1 MKATPISNPAGTP
14 DTSKKT
20 IGVVGLGY
28 VGLPL
33 AVAFAKK
40 GHRVIGFDV
49 DPERI
54 EQLRHCKDR
63 TGEVETADLK
73 AVEKCFLATRRVT
86 SLCEA
91 QIHIVA
97 VPTPVDARN
106 VPDLTLLKNACEL
119 LGKHLSR
126 GSIVVFE
133 STVYPGCT
141 EEVCIPELERVS
153 GMEEGVDFHVAYSPE
168 RVNPGDREHTLK
180 TVTKIIGA
188 SDTRVHSELAGLY
201 NQISPVYPVE
211 ISIRVAEAAKAI
223 ENAQRDINIAF
234 VNELAMMFAKMG
246 IDTREVLRAAR
257 TKWNFLDFRP
267 GLVGGHCIGVDPYYI
282 AHRAQEFGY
291 HPEVILAGRRTN
303 EAVAQHIALRL
314 YKRMR
319 KQVVFDEFY
328 RVLVLGVT
336 FKEDCPDTRNS
347 KVFDV
352 VRELREMGCVVCV
365 CDPLA
370 GLDYSQ
376 EDNLRCEDVF
386 GLEWDGIV
394 LAVPHKEFQSI
405 DFIKLKRE
413 KAVVFDVKGVLPDA
427 IAELRL

>member
-1 MKATPISNPAGTP
+1 MKPTPDTKPTGTP
-14 DTSKKT
+14 DHDKKT

-54 EQLRHCKDR
+54 EQLRHWKDR
-63 TGEVETADLK
+63 TGEVDTADLV
-73 AVEKCFLATRRVT
+73 AVKDCFWPTKRVT
-86 SLCEA
+86 SLRSPE
-91 QIHIVA
+91 IHIVA

-106 VPDLTLLKNACEL
+106 VPDLSLLLKACEL
-119 LGKHLSR
+119 LGKNMSS

-141 EEVCIPELERVS
+141 EDVCIPALEAAS
-153 GMEEGVDFHVAYSPE
+153 GMEEGVDFFVGYSPE
-168 RVNPGDREHTLK
+168 RVNPGDKQHTLENVSK
-180 TVTKIIGA
+180 LVA
-188 SDTRVHSELAGLY
+188 CPHEETREELRQLYCQVAGKVFV
-201 NQISPVYPVE
+201 NR
-211 ISIRVAEAAKAI
+211 SIKVVEAAKAI

-246 IDTREVLRAAR
+246 IDSREVLAAAR

-267 GLVGGHCIGVDPYYI
+267 GLVGGHCIGVDPYYL

-319 KQVVFDEFY
+319 KQVLFDEFY

-352 VRELREMGCVVCV
+352 IRELREMGCVVCL

-376 EDNLRCEDVF
+376 EDNVKPDHIY
-386 GLEWDGIV
+386 GLEWDGII
-394 LAVPHKEFQSI
+394 LAVPHKEFQAI